1 MADETGKSDVLNPY
15 GLNPNSGKP
24 MPWARESLADSL
36 LPNRWAI
43 VRSNGKNCWSRKWF
57 LRGRGTVRQY

>member
-24 MPWARESLADSL
+24 MPWARESLAVSL
-36 LPNRWAI
+36 FAQCDPGQAVHLLGARA
-43 VRSNGKNCWSRKWF
+43 
-57 LRGRGTVRQY
+57 